1 MEQALKI
8 VELMYEHY
16 VLTAV
21 FLLCIAQCRL
31 IVVNTANVDKIEKN
45 G

>member
-8 VELMYEHY
+8 IEFVYEHY

-21 FLLCIAQCRL
+21 FLLCIAQFKMFT
-31 IVVNTANVDKIEKN
+31 VTVANVEKIEHK
-45 G
+45 